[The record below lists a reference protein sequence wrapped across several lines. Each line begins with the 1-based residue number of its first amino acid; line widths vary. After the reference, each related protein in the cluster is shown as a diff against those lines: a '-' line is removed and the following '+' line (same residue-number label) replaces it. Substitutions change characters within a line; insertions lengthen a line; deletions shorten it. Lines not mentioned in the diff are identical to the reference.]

1 MTARSAQGK
10 DFSSFQAPVGP
21 SDLTGLS
28 FAVARVS
35 NWDGTVMGTDPHF
48 EGNWRAFKTA
58 GIHRGAY
65 WYLQQNVSPGTQAA
79 YFVKAVKAA
88 GLGPGDILIA
98 DSEIPSAGADA
109 MTHAFCTEVE
119 AIAGPHCPVMV
130 YTDHATGQFLVSCTG
145 WPLWFAWPS
154 PVAPPAAMLAPWKE
168 WRLWQ
173 WGELGSVD
181 ADAFNGTSEV
191 LDEWIA
197 AYLPVPVA
205 APPAAVTVTTDGTK
219 TLGWIA
225 AANKTAPSGILRA
238 TAIADGLYPADVAA
252 WLNEVFA
259 GTVSPTT
266 PVPAG
271 LVLRIP

>member
-1 MTARSAQGK
+1 MVASAQGK
-10 DFSSFQAPVGP
+10 DFSSFQSPVGP

-28 FAVARVS
+28 FAIARVS

-58 GIHRGAY
+58 GIHRGCY
-65 WYLQQNVSPGTQAA
+65 WYLSQHVSPGSQAA
-79 YFVKAVKAA
+79 YFVNAVKAA
-88 GLGPGDILIA
+88 GLGPGDMLIA
-98 DSEIPSAGADA
+98 DAEVPYAGADA

-119 AIAGPHCPVMV
+119 AIAGPHCPVLV
-130 YTDHATGQFLVSCTG
+130 YTDGVTGKLLVSCTS

-154 PVAPPAAMLAPWKE
+154 PVAPAASFIAPWKE

-173 WGELGSVD
+173 YGTIGSVD
-181 ADAFNGTSEV
+181 ADAANGTDAD
-191 LDEWIA
+191 LDAWIA
-197 AYLPVPVA
+197 DYLPVPVV
-205 APPAAVTVTTDGTK
+205 APPAIVTVTADGTK

-225 AANKTAPSGILRA
+225 AANHTAPSGILRA
-238 TAIADGLYPADVAA
+238 TAIADGLYPANVAA
-252 WLNEVFA
+252 WLNAVFGGNA
-259 GTVSPTT
+259 SPTA